1 MILNETPRRILVT
14 KLVSWGHWFALIN
27 IIVAIII
34 ASIFVYSSPFPSTLL
49 GTLFLFSNWFSHIG
63 FLTFFGFVIFILPL
77 CYVIPNAKL
86 VKTVSSSIAA
96 LGLALLAFDALLYNK
111 YGLHLSFSSADL
123 IRSEAQTVMGQF
135 DWQQWGFL
143 SLLFVVWFSFQLII
157 ANALWQRIERFQKYK
172 LALPVSGF
180 FMVCFV
186 TSHAV
191 HVWADANLYQPIVQ
205 QDNMFPLSYPA
216 TAKTLMSKYGLLDIQ
231 NYQQRKE
238 LQFDGSIEDVNYPAE
253 PVYCAIS
260 GESRL
265 IILIQTTEQRSSVP
279 SALGMKSFSKH
290 YDLSSSPK
298 TAMVSTLFGL
308 PELYLPAL
316 TNEIPLMLDLPS
328 KLGLPV
334 ALFSQSSDDLPF
346 ASKFLQEWSSFNQFA
361 DSPTPKLAIGFVTSE
376 QLEILLTT
384 KLLSENN
391 VLVTQLAS
399 NSDHH
404 EPMPL
409 FANFDLK
416 GGLSSNEDISATAL
430 NVLGCKADEG
440 SYSTGQNLVQPR
452 RNWLVS
458 TQGSK
463 VIVMHN
469 NQRIEVQSNGNYKI
483 FERESGA
490 ESAESLNTGL
500 LSQAMKHLS
509 KFNK

>member
-14 KLVSWGHWFALIN
+14 KLVNWGHWFALIN
-27 IIVAIII
+27 IVVAIII
-34 ASIFVYSSPFPSTLL
+34 ASIFVYSSPLPSTLL
-49 GTLFLFSNWFSHIG
+49 GTLFLFANWFSHIG

-123 IRSEAQTVMGQF
+123 IRSEAQTVMGEF

-143 SLLFVVWFSFQLII
+143 LLLFVVWLSFQLII

-180 FMVCFV
+180 FVVCFV

-216 TAKTLMSKYGLLDIQ
+216 TAKTLMSRYGLLDIQ

-238 LQFDGSIEDVNYPAE
+238 LQFDRSVDDVNYPSE
-253 PVYCAIS
+253 PVYCSIS
-260 GESRL
+260 GQSRL
-265 IILIQTTEQRSSVP
+265 VILVQTSEQSSSIP
-279 SALGMKSFSKH
+279 SVLGMKPFDKH
-290 YDLSSSPK
+290 YDLSSSQK

-316 TNEIPLMLDLPS
+316 TNETPLMLDLPS

-334 ALFSQSSDDLPF
+334 GLFSQNQDDLPF
-346 ASKFLQEWSSFNQFA
+346 ANQFIQQW
-361 DSPTPKLAIGFVTSE
+361 STFSQFVSSLSPKLAIGFVSSE
-376 QLEILLTT
+376 QLEQLLTADM
-384 KLLSENN
+384 LSQNK

-399 NSDHH
+399 KLDQH

-409 FANFDLK
+409 FTNFPLK
-416 GGLSSNEDISATAL
+416 DGLSSNEDISATAL
-430 NVLGCKADEG
+430 NLLGCKADEG
-440 SYSTGQNLVQPR
+440 SYTTGQNLVQPR
-452 RNWLVS
+452 RNWVVS

-483 FERESGA
+483 FERDSGA
-490 ESAESLNTGL
+490 ESGESLNTGL